1 MFNSEFAILTTTI
14 NVPTFLDNICKN
26 IKKFKHKDFFFLVI
40 ADKKTPKGAKK
51 YCKKIEK
58 KFKVKIVYL
67 DVNDQNIFFKKKYA
81 KIYSLFPF
89 NDAHRRLLGLI
100 FIRKFKPKEYPFTAE
115 KICMDYQKP
124 GLLGLCKDLLSYQ
137 KDSSNN
143 NLQLP
148 NINESLKIMQWLKN
162 VYQ

>member
-1 MFNSEFAILTTTI
+1 MCSPIERSIYY
-14 NVPTFLDNICKN
+14 
-26 IKKFKHKDFFFLVI
+26 KDFEI
-40 ADKKTPKGAKK
+40 TDPTK
-51 YCKKIEK
+51 
-58 KFKVKIVYL
+58 
-67 DVNDQNIFFKKKYA
+67 ND
-81 KIYSLFPF
+81 
-89 NDAHRRLLGLI
+89 